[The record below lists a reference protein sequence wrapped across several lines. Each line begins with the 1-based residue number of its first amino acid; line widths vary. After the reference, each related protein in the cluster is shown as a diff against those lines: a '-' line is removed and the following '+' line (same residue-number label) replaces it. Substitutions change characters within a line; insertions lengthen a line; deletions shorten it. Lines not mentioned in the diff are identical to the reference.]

1 MKAAA
6 LVFRLPSGEM
16 IGTQGETASA
26 MLAVVDE
33 VKLSGVFD
41 GKPVQGARY
50 WVMRDDFAFRKGS
63 IGPVAPMQVT
73 EAPRKRRAGK

>member
-1 MKAAA
+1 MQAAA

-16 IGTQGETASA
+16 IGTQGDTASA

-33 VKLSGVFD
+33 VKLSGVFN
-41 GKPVQGARY
+41 GQPVQGARY

-63 IGPVAPMQVT
+63 IGPVAPSEPQD
-73 EAPRKRRAGK
+73 APRKRRGSK